1 MSPLRSPVFTPPL
14 SPEVVSVSDHTKSPA
29 LPEGVPQPAKVMVK
43 KQPPTYFNDTLEQVP
58 LDLTDEVVDPITVF
72 TPDLTSLQQDNT
84 LSLEGT
90 TKRSALGPFTPLNTV
105 QDPALEDSL
114 ISQHPLDVTN
124 QSIIS
129 QHPLELTALSENIDI
144 PPTVEPEDSSAS
156 STTMSYTETTDHPI
170 SAGEILPGMLPRE
183 IRQQVFTGPLSEG
196 EWPLS
201 PRASD
206 FLQLVKDPEIRELLE
221 QRVNATRSP
230 GYPTFHPQDDT
241 IPEEMVSPLRD
252 EGNLQRSDLQAGPSR
267 TLPPAPRRVSLP
279 TPSPRP
285 RTQSLEHLET
295 LELVTPLPDGDDG
308 RVGSPSPPP
317 FMGLQLED
325 YEFSGEE
332 SVTKSDKSDDSF

>member
-1 MSPLRSPVFTPPL
+1 MYNKF
-14 SPEVVSVSDHTKSPA
+14 
-29 LPEGVPQPAKVMVK
+29 
-43 KQPPTYFNDTLEQVP
+43 
-58 LDLTDEVVDPITVF
+58 
-72 TPDLTSLQQDNT
+72 SL
-84 LSLEGT
+84 
-90 TKRSALGPFTPLNTV
+90 
-105 QDPALEDSL
+105 
-114 ISQHPLDVTN
+114 
-124 QSIIS
+124 
-129 QHPLELTALSENIDI
+129 
-144 PPTVEPEDSSAS
+144 S
-156 STTMSYTETTDHPI
+156 STRRNSSYI
-170 SAGEILPGMLPRE
+170 C
-183 IRQQVFTGPLSEG
+183 
-196 EWPLS
+196 
-201 PRASD
+201 
-206 FLQLVKDPEIRELLE
+206 
-221 QRVNATRSP
+221 
-230 GYPTFHPQDDT
+230 HPQDDT